1 MKSKIDMVMESL
13 GFEFNL
19 KPYFNT
25 NNSDEVFS
33 FGYSKDEVLI
43 SFECTLDNKLQKIS
57 YYTDANTFI
66 GFSSAVETLNA
77 IVNKLNLNV
86 NEWECYTNDTELT
99 IYTDLEGNMI
109 DISDML

>member
-13 GFEFNL
+13 CFEFDL
-19 KPYFNT
+19 RPYFN

-33 FGYSKDEVLI
+33 FGYSKDEFLI

-66 GFSSAVETLNA
+66 GFSSAVETLKA
-77 IVNKLNLNV
+77 ITNKLSLNV
-86 NEWECYTNDTELT
+86 IHWQFYSDDTEVT
-99 IYTDLEGNMI
+99 IYTKLNEDMI
-109 DISDML
+109 DISNML

>member
-1 MKSKIDMVMESL
+1 MKNKIDMVMESL

-33 FGYSKDEVLI
+33 FGYSKDEFLI

-66 GFSSAVETLNA
+66 GFSSAVETLKA
-77 IVNKLNLNV
+77 ITNKLSLNV
-86 NEWECYTNDTELT
+86 IHWKFYADDTEVT
-99 IYTDLEGNMI
+99 IYTDLEEDMI